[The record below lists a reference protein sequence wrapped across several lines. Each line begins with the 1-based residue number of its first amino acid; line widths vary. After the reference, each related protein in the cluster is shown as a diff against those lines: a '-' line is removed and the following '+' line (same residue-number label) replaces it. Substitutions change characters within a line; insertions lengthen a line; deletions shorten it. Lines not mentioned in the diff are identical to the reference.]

1 MYKLNLTNIEGLHV
15 YKTIF
20 QLFLFTKSYQY
31 RGTQSLHRMNIG
43 TLIRRA
49 RKEQK
54 LTLKVVAEKAA
65 ISEGFLSQVENDVN
79 SPSVDTLVRICNAIG
94 IDAGDI
100 ITQANKQEK
109 IIIIKKTEWDDIDLS
124 HTGFV
129 TRRFFPP
136 ENRTLID
143 SSILVI
149 EPGKSTPVRKNI
161 KNGQEVLCVLKGSV
175 ELKISNEKH
184 VLVEGDSVHFWS
196 NPINQKITNNSSNIS
211 FVLWVGTI

>member
-1 MYKLNLTNIEGLHV
+1 
-15 YKTIF
+15 
-20 QLFLFTKSYQY
+20 
-31 RGTQSLHRMNIG
+31 MNIG
-43 TLIRRA
+43 TLLRRA

-54 LTLKVVAEKAA
+54 LTLKIVAEKAS

-79 SPSVDTLVRICNAIG
+79 SPSVDTLVRICNAIN
-94 IDAGDI
+94 IDAGAI

-109 IIIIKKTEWDDIDLS
+109 IIIIKKSEWDDIDLS

-149 EPGKSTPVRKNI
+149 EPGKSIPVRKNI

-175 ELKISNEKH
+175 ELMHGNDKH
-184 VLVEGDSVHFWS
+184 ALTEGDSVHFWS
-196 NPINQKITNNSSNIS
+196 DPTNQKITNNSASIS
-211 FVLWVGTI
+211 FVLWVGTL